1 MTAVAPSP
9 RTTAHADEQAH
20 RLTRWSLAMIP
31 IFVVVFIVTD
41 VVGTFVV
48 LPLLGLSEGDLF
60 LFAHNAAGWVAEILL
75 FLIGVLAPVAG
86 VVLGVKALR
95 RGGRAGAVA
104 GLVVNAGLA
113 LVVCYMLFDAIR
125 MAYWPG

>member
-1 MTAVAPSP
+1 MTAFAPSP
-9 RTTAHADEQAH
+9 ETTAAPDHGTA

-31 IFVVVFIVTD
+31 IFVIVFFVTD
-41 VVGTFVV
+41 IVGTFLV

-60 LFAHNAAGWVAEILL
+60 LFAHSAAGWIAEILL
-75 FLIGVLAPVAG
+75 FLVGVAAPVTG
-86 VVLGVKALR
+86 VVLGAKALR
-95 RGGRAGAVA
+95 RGGKAGAWA

-113 LVVCYMLFDAIR
+113 LMVCYMLFDAIR

>member
-9 RTTAHADEQAH
+9 RTTAHADKQAH

-31 IFVVVFIVTD
+31 VFVVVFIVTD

-60 LFAHNAAGWVAEILL
+60 LFAHKRGR
-75 FLIGVLAPVAG
+75 
-86 VVLGVKALR
+86 LGR
-95 RGGRAGAVA
+95 
-104 GLVVNAGLA
+104 
-113 LVVCYMLFDAIR
+113 
-125 MAYWPG
+125 

>member
-1 MTAVAPSP
+1 
-9 RTTAHADEQAH
+9 
-20 RLTRWSLAMIP
+20 MIP
-31 IFVVVFIVTD
+31 VFVVVFIVTD

-60 LFAHNAAGWVAEILL
+60 LFAHNAVGWVAEILL